1 MTSSRP
7 LTVLYTRC
15 IRFQCL
21 FQIFRS
27 VFQRSP
33 RSLLTLFQQCNTI
46 RLSSIRSRPEK
57 LTVIY
62 SKLFQLTKSWSSF
75 IVSVQIPVD
84 WCVHS
89 RISGAPI
96 LKYRCADSIL
106 NGALSFIMNN
116 ETRSLQVE
124 KGAPNAKILNHHWRD

>member
-1 MTSSRP
+1 MFIQ
-7 LTVLYTRC
+7 VM
-15 IRFQCL
+15 
-21 FQIFRS
+21 
-27 VFQRSP
+27 
-33 RSLLTLFQQCNTI
+33 SLLFRCERYTLRVQ
-46 RLSSIRSRPEK
+46 
-57 LTVIY
+57 
-62 SKLFQLTKSWSSF
+62 
-75 IVSVQIPVD
+75 VQIPVD

-116 ETRSLQVE
+116 ETRSLQIE

>member
-1 MTSSRP
+1 MCNSKNKPPVMQRDSRLFVH
-7 LTVLYTRC
+7 LTEY
-15 IRFQCL
+15 
-21 FQIFRS
+21 
-27 VFQRSP
+27 
-33 RSLLTLFQQCNTI
+33 
-46 RLSSIRSRPEK
+46 
-57 LTVIY
+57 
-62 SKLFQLTKSWSSF
+62 
-75 IVSVQIPVD
+75 VQIPVD
-84 WCVHS
+84 WCAHS